1 MSQLNKDVFTRV
13 VRASESV
20 SPFVEQTP
28 YNGYL
33 QTEIFN
39 KLNCEEP
46 VYLSGIQWDAFT
58 FRDVR
63 PETII
68 NIYHRQKVRQI
79 ENLEH
84 RIQGV
89 LPIATDQKIFF

>member
-28 YNGYL
+28 YNEYL
-33 QTEIFN
+33 QTAIFN

-46 VYLSGIQWDAFT
+46 VYLSGI
-58 FRDVR
+58 
-63 PETII
+63 
-68 NIYHRQKVRQI
+68 
-79 ENLEH
+79 
-84 RIQGV
+84 
-89 LPIATDQKIFF
+89 